1 MGEDKRGNVTEENLR
16 NALNSLVGNGNIEVE
31 NLDDI
36 FEVAFINSKRYY
48 EVDKDGN
55 VSDYKKIVYDK
66 DAGDITK
73 GGTLDG
79 TEEKP
84 YQINCI
90 EDLVEFSIMT
100 NGGNT
105 ELRIS
110 PSYLQN
116 KYIILVRTLD
126 FKSKYSYSDSS
137 TKKYGDLN
145 KDGTIEDIRTELTKT
160 EEGCIGFTG
169 MGQFEGTFDGK
180 ENVIR
185 NIYQNVSGGETALFK
200 WANKEIKNIS
210 LTGTIINTWHA
221 AGICAGGGNLKIT
234 NCKNYANVTGYNMV
248 GGISAYSVSKFT
260 ISNCNNYGTI
270 NMTGNAWQYSG
281 AGGIIGY
288 ISQESVI
295 QNCVNEGAVI
305 GNYTRAGIIGS
316 SNSVNIINCIN
327 KGKTASGIIGWAWG
341 TISIINCYNI
351 GECTNGIVDSFR
363 GASWDSTLILNIKNC
378 YNLGKVTNSGIVGE
392 QGSYCNSITLNIENC
407 YNSGTSDK
415 AILGKI
421 SKYSR
426 TTTITNI
433 SNTYYNINKSQ
444 TVGAISEGITSMQD
458 KEMKNSETFVG
469 ILNNNIGDNVR
480 METLENWR
488 KWLSN
493 I

>member
-1 MGEDKRGNVTEENLR
+1 MG
-16 NALNSLVGNGNIEVE
+16 
-31 NLDDI
+31 DI

-105 ELRIS
+105 ELGIS

-126 FKSKYSYSDSS
+126 FKSKYSYGDSS

-180 ENVIR
+180 ENIIR

-221 AGICAGGGNLKIT
+221 AGICANGSNLKIT

-248 GGISAYSVSKFT
+248 GGISAISFSKFT
-260 ISNCNNYGTI
+260 ISNCTNYGTI
-270 NMTGNAWQYSG
+270 NITGVSYGYAG
-281 AGGIIGY
+281 AGGIMGSIGH
-288 ISQESVI
+288 ESII

-316 SNSVNIINCIN
+316 SNGVNIINCIN
-327 KGKTASGIIGWAWG
+327 KGKTASGIIGWASG
-341 TISIINCYNI
+341 VISIVNCYNI
-351 GECTNGIVDSFR
+351 GECTDGIVNSFR
-363 GASWDSTLILNIKNC
+363 GAAWDSTLILNIKNC

-392 QGSYCNSITLNIENC
+392 QGNLCNSITLNIENC

-421 SKYSR
+421 SKDSR

-488 KWLSN
+488 KWISN

>member
-1 MGEDKRGNVTEENLR
+1 MG
-16 NALNSLVGNGNIEVE
+16 
-31 NLDDI
+31 DI

-105 ELRIS
+105 ELGIS
-110 PSYLQN
+110 SSQLQN

-126 FKSKYSYSDSS
+126 FKSKYSYGDSS

-145 KDGTIEDIRTELTKT
+145 KDGNIEDIRTELTKT

-169 MGQFEGTFDGK
+169 MGQFWGTFDGK

-185 NIYQNVSGGETALFK
+185 NIYQNVSGGDTALFK
-200 WANKEIKNIS
+200 SANKEIKNIS

-221 AGICAGGGNLKIT
+221 AGICASGSNLKIT

-248 GGISAYSVSKFT
+248 GGISAISFSKFT

-270 NMTGNAWQYSG
+270 NITGNAWQYGG
-281 AGGIIGY
+281 AGGIMGHIER
-288 ISQESVI
+288 ESII
-295 QNCVNEGAVI
+295 QNCINEGAVI
-305 GNYTRAGIIGS
+305 GNYTRAGIVG
-316 SNSVNIINCIN
+316 NSYSANIINCIN
-327 KGKTASGIIGWAWG
+327 KGKTASGIIGWVSGG
-341 TISIINCYNI
+341 TVNINNCYNI
-351 GECTNGIVDSFR
+351 GECTDGIVNSF
-363 GASWDSTLILNIKNC
+363 GGVNWDMTLILNIKNC

-392 QGSYCNSITLNIENC
+392 QGNLCNSITLNIENC

-421 SKYSR
+421 SKYSK

-469 ILNNNIGDNVR
+469 ILNNNIGDNDR